1 MIITPPTPIT
11 YLHLVVEHF
20 TRKMR
25 LEHLEYLQARQQTY
39 DPGEISG
46 DVTSPGVHEAVAQ
59 SPFYRLP
66 YELRRKIL
74 IFAFGN
80 YTYHVGVIDDRAN
93 RDPWFTDCKPEC
105 LKWVGDICRRDANEM
120 RPFQDDCVLDPLYP
134 SHFMKNIGVL
144 GWLCSCRLGC
154 VIPYQHAFAG

>member
-1 MIITPPTPIT
+1 MIITPPTPI
-11 YLHLVVEHF
+11 LIFIQVFDHF

-25 LEHLEYLQARQQTY
+25 LEHLESLQTRQQPY
-39 DPGEISG
+39 DPSEISG

-93 RDPWFTDCKPEC
+93 QDPWFTDCKPEC
-105 LKWVGDICRRDANEM
+105 LKWFGGICRRDANEI
-120 RPFQDDCVLDPLYP
+120 RPCQDDCNLIHCIRTIL
-134 SHFMKNIGVL
+134 
-144 GWLCSCRLGC
+144 
-154 VIPYQHAFAG
+154 